1 MMKQLLVLAAAGAVG
16 ILAWKKMQDEQ
27 AEKELWAEATDDV

>member
-1 MMKQLLVLAAAGAVG
+1 MKKQLLVLAAVGAAGF
-16 ILAWKKMQDEQ
+16 LAWKKMQDEQ